1 MVTTFLAQ
9 NSENL
14 MNIRAE
20 IAGIVAVL
28 IMSAPTRSYAQIGEG
43 ATRDAAG
50 VVVHSVRSD
59 FQPDETTIRVL
70 LPDQVKEG
78 QRYPVLY
85 VLPVEAG
92 AGTRWGDG
100 LVEVKKHRLADRF
113 GLICIAPTF
122 SQLPWYADHPA
133 DLQIRQESHFLKVV
147 VPFVD
152 KHYPTAAAP
161 DGRLL
166 LGFSKSGWGAFS
178 LLLRHPGTFGKAVAW
193 DAPLMMDSPG
203 RYGSG
208 PIFGSKANFAG
219 YQITGLLRSRATLLQ
234 SERRLFH
241 FGYGNFREHHEA
253 AEQLMNELGIQH
265 VYRDG
270 PKREH
275 SWHSGWLPEAVEMLM
290 ADGTLE

>member
-1 MVTTFLAQ
+1 MSYRL
-9 NSENL
+9 
-14 MNIRAE
+14 E
-20 IAGIVAVL
+20 ISAIVAVL
-28 IMSAPTRSYAQIGEG
+28 VAGSSCTCFAQVEEG
-43 ATRDAAG
+43 ATQDTAG
-50 VVVHSVRSD
+50 LIVHSLRSD
-59 FQPDETTIRVL
+59 FQPGETSIRVL
-70 LPDQVKEG
+70 VPKRMKEG
-78 QRYPVLY
+78 QRFPVVY
-85 VLPVEAG
+85 ILPVEAG

-100 LVEVKKHRLADRF
+100 LAEAGKHGVSDRF
-113 GLICIAPTF
+113 GLICVAPTF
-122 SQLPWYADHPA
+122 SQLPWYADHPS
-133 DLQIRQESHFLKVV
+133 DLQIRQESHFLKSV

-152 KHYPTAAAP
+152 EHYPTEAEP

-178 LLLRHPGTFGKAVAW
+178 LLLRQPDMFGRAVAW
-193 DAPLMMDSPG
+193 DAPLMMDGPG

-219 YQITGLLRSRATLLQ
+219 YEIAGLLRNRAAQLQ
-234 SERRLFH
+234 DERRLSH

-253 AEQLMNELGIQH
+253 AHQLMNELGIQH

-290 ADGTLE
+290 ADRRLE